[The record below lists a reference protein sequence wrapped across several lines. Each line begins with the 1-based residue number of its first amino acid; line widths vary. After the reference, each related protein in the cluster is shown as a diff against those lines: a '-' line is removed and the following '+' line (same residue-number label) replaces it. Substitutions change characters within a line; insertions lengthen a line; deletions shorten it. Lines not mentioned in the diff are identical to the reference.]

1 MAACLGTSA
10 LHQPIKS
17 SNLSFRYFHW
27 HLNFTFSRAALLPAN
42 IGKLYYLHG
51 YEEHKQ
57 IVLDIMKSLS
67 SNVSEFVVTNAPPR
81 VEVIVQNFASNTSV
95 NLGKDVPP
103 GLIIHLIN
111 LTGFSGNTYFDPLP
125 VYHTQFKVKCDFKSL
140 KVFSMVEDKDI
151 AFEWSGGMISLTL
164 DSLKQYDGIVIERAA
179 TN

>member
-1 MAACLGTSA
+1 MRWVSKDHGSA
-10 LHQPIKS
+10 
-17 SNLSFRYFHW
+17 
-27 HLNFTFSRAALLPAN
+27 RAVLLPAN

-57 IVLDIMKSLS
+57 IVLDIIKYVSP
-67 SNVSEFVVTNAPPR
+67 NVNELVKTSAPAR
-81 VEVIVQNFASNTSV
+81 VEVIVQNFVRNNSM
-95 NLGKDVPP
+95 NLGKDIPP

-125 VYHTQFKVKCDFKSL
+125 VYHTEFKVKCDFKPL
-140 KVFSMVEDKDI
+140 KVFSMMEHKDI

-164 DSLKQYDGIVIERAA
+164 DSLKQYDGIVIERYA